1 MSILI
6 ETPQGREL
14 PPLVDS
20 HCHLPMLGEDAAC
33 GWAAVERARAAGVG
47 SLLCVAVDFEGL
59 PQVLAYA
66 EGDPHIHATV
76 GVHPNAHPGEVFTVD
91 GIARLAE
98 HPRVLAIGETGLDY
112 FRSEGDLAWQ
122 HSRFRNH
129 IRAAREL
136 GKPLVIHSRDARDA
150 TIAVL
155 RDEKAQDVGGV
166 MHCFVDDYDTAL
178 AAMDLGFLIS
188 LSGIV
193 TFRNAT
199 ELQSVARRLPLDM
212 LLVET
217 DSPYLA
223 PVPRRGKPNEPA
235 YVSHVAAFLAGLRE
249 EPLERVHAAT
259 TANFHRCFG
268 AEIYQAQGVGTRPF
282 APPHPG

>member
-1 MSILI
+1 MSIILD
-6 ETPQGREL
+6 TARSNAL

-20 HCHLPMLGEDAAC
+20 HCHLPMLGDSAAS

-59 PQVLAYA
+59 PEVLSYA
-66 EGDPHIHATV
+66 EADPHIHATV
-76 GVHPNAHPGEVFTVD
+76 GVHPNAHPGLVFTVEE
-91 GIARLAE
+91 IARLAE

-112 FRSEGDLAWQ
+112 FRSAGDLSWQ
-122 HSRFRNH
+122 HERFRNH

-136 GKPLVIHSRDARDA
+136 GRPLVIHSRDARED
-150 TIAVL
+150 TIAL
-155 RDEKAQDVGGV
+155 LQDENAQDVGGV

-199 ELQSVARRLPLDM
+199 DLQAVAKRLPLDM

-235 YVSHVAAFLAGLRE
+235 YVAHVAAFLAELRE

-268 AEIYQAQGVGTRPF
+268 ADRYPVQLKR
-282 APPHPG
+282 